1 MTRKIPL
8 VLLFVVIPFLL
19 FMSVEEEHHDS
30 NSMAFIA
37 KMVNFLVLFGGLVYL
52 LRKPI
57 KQFLE
62 DRAAQIDTTIRNAE
76 ESRHGAEFDL
86 EKTEK
91 RVVELSHEI
100 EELKAKALLG
110 GESEKERILR
120 AAKEEG
126 ARMKEAARQ
135 EIELISRAGIKGLKE
150 FAVNLAAAEALE
162 RIQKRLTPEKH
173 TRLIDDSIERLEI
186 LYEES
191 SSD

>member
-1 MTRKIPL
+1 MTRKISL
-8 VLLFVVIPFLL
+8 VLLFAVLPFLL

-37 KMVNFLVLFGGLVYL
+37 KMINFLVLFGGLVYL

-57 KQFLE
+57 KKFLE
-62 DRAAQIDTTIRNAE
+62 DRSVQISTTIRNAE

-100 EELKAKALLG
+100 DELREKALLG
-110 GESEKERILR
+110 GEREKERILR

-126 ARMKEAARQ
+126 ARMKEASRQ
-135 EIELISRAGIKGLKE
+135 EIELISSAGIKDLKE
-150 FAVNLAAAEALE
+150 YVFTLAAEDALE
-162 RIQKRLTPEKH
+162 RIQKRLTPETH
-173 TRLIDDSIERLEI
+173 THLIDESIERLED
-186 LYEES
+186 LYE
-191 SSD
+191 